1 MAAAAVSN
9 GKSSCGAPECSEQGV
24 GGGRDA
30 RGNVE
35 GGRLRLKTDLEKK
48 RWGVAGKVPASCQI
62 LQTKGCQT
70 PRPRAVRASHLH

>member
-1 MAAAAVSN
+1 MELQSAQSR
-9 GKSSCGAPECSEQGV
+9 GW

-48 RWGVAGKVPASCQI
+48 RWGCGWKSPSELPNLTDEGLSDTEAESC
-62 LQTKGCQT
+62 KG
-70 PRPRAVRASHLH
+70 